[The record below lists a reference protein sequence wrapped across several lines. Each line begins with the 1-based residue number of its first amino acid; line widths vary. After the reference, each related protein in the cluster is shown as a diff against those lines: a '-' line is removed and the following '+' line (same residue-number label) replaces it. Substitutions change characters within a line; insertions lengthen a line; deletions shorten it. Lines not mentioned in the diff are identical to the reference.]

1 MIEPSEMMTTLGS
14 LAISLVVLVPLIGTG
29 VRFRAHY
36 NPRGLRLDPENQEGE
51 VHPNTGPVISSF
63 FGMLRRVQKLE
74 VCNPHIIRR
83 HPLIEQHS
91 QGYSGL
97 YKGLSMQP
105 IIII

>member
-1 MIEPSEMMTTLGS
+1 MTTLGS

-36 NPRGLRLDPENQEGE
+36 NPKGLRLDPENQEGE

-63 FGMLRRVQKLE
+63 FGMLRRVQKIE
-74 VCNPHIIRR
+74 VCNSHIIRR
-83 HPLIEQHS
+83 HPLSVQLELS
-91 QGYSGL
+91 QGFSGL

-105 IIII
+105 III